1 MYARQILKQG
11 LHLEKNQGKF
21 HNDDYPDS
29 GWHSN
34 DDVWSKEADSTSH
47 GLLIFNAAQL
57 GVGRVQVLGSK
68 KAQKT

>member
-47 GLLIFNAAQL
+47 GLLISWVCFYLLCILRIQIL
-57 GVGRVQVLGSK
+57 G
-68 KAQKT
+68 